1 MHDHRTG
8 RKCVACGGELHDSI
22 INFNES
28 LPPVPLNRGIAASE
42 RADLHLVLGTLPLVS
57 HTLYSNLTPC
67 VGSSLTVTPAAD
79 LPRDTARRGGKL
91 VIVNLQRT
99 PLDDRAHLR
108 IFARTD
114 DVMRQVMTK
123 LAMQI
128 PPFLLRRQLL
138 VKQEATSRGKLVT
151 LSGISD
157 DGLPVTFI
165 KTLAVRDHRI
175 EGEPYQIALKG
186 GDAAELPLRLEF
198 FGHYNEPVLPLT
210 VPLTAAPAT
219 TTFDLAYNP
228 LTGEWQTTRRSE
240 PPTSAAS

>member
-1 MHDHRTG
+1 MLWR
-8 RKCVACGGELHDSI
+8 
-22 INFNES
+22 F
-28 LPPVPLNRGIAASE
+28 
-42 RADLHLVLGTLPLVS
+42 
-57 HTLYSNLTPC
+57 YSDANATPTI
-67 VGSSLTVTPAAD
+67 GSSLTVTPACD

-114 DVMRQVMTK
+114 DVMRMVMAK
-123 LAMQI
+123 LGVQI
-128 PPFLLRRQLL
+128 PPFLLRRHLL
-138 VKQEATSRGKLVT
+138 VKQEATSRGKLVA

-165 KTLAVRDHRI
+165 KSLAAHGHRI

-198 FGHYNEPVLPLT
+198 FGHYNEPVLPLA
-210 VPLTAAPAT
+210 VPLAGAPAAT
-219 TTFDLAYNP
+219 YFDLAYNP
-228 LTGEWQTTRRSE
+228 LTGEWQTARRSE